1 MFTPFLIAADP
12 PISYNQR
19 YPYTNETA
27 FGASHSYNTNERGCL
42 LRSAL
47 NCLLTLKCR
56 IRAVNHHPRHE
67 YRMEALTE
75 RNSDQLENFL
85 QTVFACEGAEG
96 IINCLSFLFGA
107 FALTCEGKIVACS
120 HNFAL
125 MAGYERAEL
134 YGMSARDLIA
144 VDFRPDLNN
153 RLSQDV
159 TERYSSQLLTKSG
172 ALRQVIISPRIF
184 SANGIKFRL
193 AEFID
198 QTDILNYQQSQ
209 AAMFHETA
217 SALTCAIEQRDP
229 YTNGHMSRT
238 TRLSIRIAELM
249 TLDKKTTELISLG
262 ASLHDIGKISVPI
275 EILNKPSK
283 LELYEWEFIKQH
295 PEKGHRILAGVNC
308 EKLVKDIVLLHHENQ
323 DGSGY
328 PYGLQKDEIP
338 LGVAIVTVADCLEA
352 IAGVRPYRRAHSFN
366 DAIAIMEQEA
376 HKFDPDVFSTVRYL
390 VKSGEISGTEFS
402 AYGD

>member
-1 MFTPFLIAADP
+1 
-12 PISYNQR
+12 
-19 YPYTNETA
+19 
-27 FGASHSYNTNERGCL
+27 
-42 LRSAL
+42 
-47 NCLLTLKCR
+47 
-56 IRAVNHHPRHE
+56 
-67 YRMEALTE
+67 MEALTE
-75 RNSDQLENFL
+75 RTSDQLEKFL
-85 QTVFACEGAEG
+85 QNVFACEGAEG
-96 IINCLSFLFGA
+96 IINCLSFLFGS

-125 MAGYERAEL
+125 MAGYRREEL
-134 YGMSARDLIA
+134 YGMNASDLIA
-144 VDFRPDLNN
+144 VDFRPDLHS
-153 RLSQDV
+153 RLSLDV
-159 TERYSSQLLTKSG
+159 TERYSSRLLTKSG
-172 ALRQVIISPRIF
+172 AQRHVIISPRLF
-184 SANGIKFRL
+184 SANGTKFRL

-198 QTDILNYQQSQ
+198 QTDVLLYQQSQ
-209 AAMFHETA
+209 VAMFHETA

-249 TLDKKTTELISLG
+249 TLDQKTTDLISLG
-262 ASLHDIGKISVPI
+262 SSLHDIGKISVPI

-283 LELYEWEFIKQH
+283 LEPYEWEFIKQH

-308 EKLVKDIVLLHHENQ
+308 EKLVKDIVLLHHESQ

-366 DAIAIMEQEA
+366 DAIAIMEHEA
-376 HKFDPDVFSTVRYL
+376 HKFHPDVFATARYL
-390 VKSGEISGTEFS
+390 VKSGEITGTEFS
-402 AYGD
+402 AYND